1 MSPTSPDR
9 IVLTDLH
16 RQELTGLIRAGR
28 TEQSDHPTLARLGH
42 RLRRSSL
49 TGNANQAADGSRALM
64 GLRLNPRACRHIALC
79 IGEPRR
85 DTLGKTTE
93 VSIVFSV

>member
-64 GLRLNPRACRHIALC
+64 VC
-79 IGEPRR
+79 
-85 DTLGKTTE
+85 
-93 VSIVFSV
+93 VSIRAHAVILRYVLGNLAEIR